1 MGFNQRSKKN
11 EMKLKYLIILFN
23 TLFAQDSLFWFDMS
37 KVKDPIPLAPK
48 VLDGIYGTS
57 QIKVLDSLKNIR
69 ATTRDGFRI
78 QVFETSSSEKANSVF
93 RKFKKKM
100 VDSLYVIFDAPLYK
114 IQYGNFSKK
123 YEAENVKKKLKQKG
137 FKNIWIVR
145 SRIEQK
151 YLYKPLE

>member
-1 MGFNQRSKKN
+1 
-11 EMKLKYLIILFN
+11 MKIKYLLIYFN
-23 TLFAQDSLFWFDMS
+23 TLIAQDSLFWFDMS
-37 KVKDPIPLAPK
+37 TVKDPIPRSPK
-48 VLDGIYGTS
+48 VLDGIFGAS
-57 QIKVLDSLKNIR
+57 QIKVLDSLKDVR

-93 RKFKKKM
+93 KKYKNKM
-100 VDSLYVIFDAPLYK
+100 VDSLYLIFDAPLYK

-123 YEAENVKKKLKQKG
+123 YEAENVKKQLSQKG

-151 YLYKPLE
+151 YSYKPLE

>member
-1 MGFNQRSKKN
+1 
-11 EMKLKYLIILFN
+11 MKIKYLIILFN
-23 TLFAQDSLFWFDMS
+23 IIFAQDSLFWFDMS
-37 KVKDPIPLAPK
+37 TVKDPIPLAPK

-93 RKFKKKM
+93 RKYKKKM

-123 YEAENVKKKLKQKG
+123 YEAENVKKKLRQKG

-151 YLYKPLE
+151 YLYKLSE

>member
-1 MGFNQRSKKN
+1 
-11 EMKLKYLIILFN
+11 MKIRYLIICFS

-37 KVKDPIPLAPK
+37 TVKDPIPLAPK

-57 QIKVLDSLKNIR
+57 QIKILDSLKDVR

-78 QVFETSSSEKANSVF
+78 QVFETSSSEKANNVLQ
-93 RKFKKKM
+93 KYKKKM
-100 VDSLYVIFDAPLYK
+100 DDSLYVIFDAPLYK

-123 YEAENVKKKLKQKG
+123 FEAENVKKKLSRKG

-151 YLYKPLE
+151 HLNKSIK

>member
-1 MGFNQRSKKN
+1 
-11 EMKLKYLIILFN
+11 MKIKYLIIYFS

-37 KVKDPIPLAPK
+37 TVKDPIPIAPK
-48 VLDGIYGTS
+48 VLDDIYGTS
-57 QIKVLDSLKNIR
+57 QIKVLDSLKDVR

-78 QVFETSSSEKANSVF
+78 QVFETSSSERANSM
-93 RKFKKKM
+93 FKKYKRKM
-100 VDSLYVIFDAPLYK
+100 DDSLYVIFDEPLYK

-123 YEAENVKKKLKQKG
+123 YEAENVKKKLSQKG

-151 YLYKPLE
+151 YLYKSIK

>member
-1 MGFNQRSKKN
+1 
-11 EMKLKYLIILFN
+11 MKIKYLIILFN
-23 TLFAQDSLFWFDMS
+23 IIFAQDSLFWFDMS
-37 KVKDPIPLAPK
+37 TVKDPIPLAPK

-93 RKFKKKM
+93 RKYKKKM

-123 YEAENVKKKLKQKG
+123 YEAENVKKKLRQKG

>member
-1 MGFNQRSKKN
+1 
-11 EMKLKYLIILFN
+11 MKIRYLIICFS

-37 KVKDPIPLAPK
+37 TVKDPIPLAPK

-57 QIKVLDSLKNIR
+57 QIKILDSLKNVR

-78 QVFETSSSEKANSVF
+78 QVFETSSSEKANNVF
-93 RKFKKKM
+93 KKYKKKM
-100 VDSLYVIFDAPLYK
+100 DDSLYVIFDAPLYK

-123 YEAENVKKKLKQKG
+123 YEAENVKKKLSRKG
-137 FKNIWIVR
+137 FNNIWIVR

-151 YLYKPLE
+151 YLYKPSE

>member
-1 MGFNQRSKKN
+1 
-11 EMKLKYLIILFN
+11 MKIKYLIILFN
-23 TLFAQDSLFWFDMS
+23 IIFAQDSLFWFDMS
-37 KVKDPIPLAPK
+37 TVKDPIPLAPK

-78 QVFETSSSEKANSVF
+78 QVFETSSSETANSVF
-93 RKFKKKM
+93 RKYKKKM

-123 YEAENVKKKLKQKG
+123 YEAENVKKKLRQKG

>member
-1 MGFNQRSKKN
+1 MFN
-11 EMKLKYLIILFN
+11 II
-23 TLFAQDSLFWFDMS
+23 FAQDSLFWFDMS
-37 KVKDPIPLAPK
+37 TVKDPIPFAPK
-48 VLDGIYGTS
+48 VLDGIYGNS
-57 QIKVLDSLKNIR
+57 QVKVLDSLKNIR
-69 ATTRDGFRI
+69 ATTRSGYRI

-93 RKFKKKM
+93 RKYKKKM

-123 YEAENVKKKLKQKG
+123 YEAENVKKKLRQKG

-151 YLYKPLE
+151 YLYKLSE

>member
-1 MGFNQRSKKN
+1 
-11 EMKLKYLIILFN
+11 MKIRYLIICFN

-37 KVKDPIPLAPK
+37 TVKDPIPLAPK
-48 VLDGIYGTS
+48 VLDIIYGTS
-57 QIKVLDSLKNIR
+57 QIKVLDSLRDVR

-78 QVFETSSSEKANSVF
+78 QVFETSSSEKANNVF
-93 RKFKKKM
+93 KKYKKKM
-100 VDSLYVIFDAPLYK
+100 DDSLYVIFDAPLYK

-123 YEAENVKKKLKQKG
+123 YEAENVKKKLSRKG

-151 YLYKPLE
+151 YIYKPIE

>member
-1 MGFNQRSKKN
+1 MKIRS
-11 EMKLKYLIILFN
+11 LIICFS

-37 KVKDPIPLAPK
+37 TVKDPIPLAPK
-48 VLDGIYGTS
+48 VLDDIYGTS
-57 QIKVLDSLKNIR
+57 QIKVLDSLKDVR

-78 QVFETSSSEKANSVF
+78 QVFETSSSEKANSI
-93 RKFKKKM
+93 FKKYKRRM
-100 VDSLYVIFDAPLYK
+100 DDSLYVIFDAPLYK

-123 YEAENVKKKLKQKG
+123 YEAENVKKELSQKG

-151 YLYKPLE
+151 YIYKSTE

>member
-1 MGFNQRSKKN
+1 
-11 EMKLKYLIILFN
+11 MKIRYLIICFS

-37 KVKDPIPLAPK
+37 RVKDPIPIAPK

-57 QIKVLDSLKNIR
+57 QIKVLDSLKDVR

-93 RKFKKKM
+93 KKYKKKM
-100 VDSLYVIFDAPLYK
+100 DDSLYVIFDAPLYK

-123 YEAENVKKKLKQKG
+123 YEAENVKKKLSQKG

-151 YLYKPLE
+151 YMYKPIE

>member
-1 MGFNQRSKKN
+1 
-11 EMKLKYLIILFN
+11 MKMKYLIILFN
-23 TLFAQDSLFWFDMS
+23 IIFAQDSLFWFDMS
-37 KVKDPIPLAPK
+37 TVKDPIPLAPK

-93 RKFKKKM
+93 RKYKKKM

-123 YEAENVKKKLKQKG
+123 YEAENVKKKLIQKG

>member
-1 MGFNQRSKKN
+1 
-11 EMKLKYLIILFN
+11 MKVKYLMMLLN
-23 TLFAQDSLFWFDMS
+23 TLIAQDSLFWFDMS
-37 KVKDPIPLAPK
+37 TVKDPIPLAPK
-48 VLDGIYGTS
+48 ILDGIYGTS
-57 QIKVLDSLKNIR
+57 QIKLIDSLKNVR

-78 QVFETSSSEKANSVF
+78 QLFETSSSEKANSVL
-93 RKFKKKM
+93 RKYKKKM

-123 YEAENVKKKLKQKG
+123 YEAENIKNKLSQKG

-151 YLYKPLE
+151 YLNEPLE

>member
-1 MGFNQRSKKN
+1 
-11 EMKLKYLIILFN
+11 MKIRYLIICFN
-23 TLFAQDSLFWFDMS
+23 TLIAQDSLFWFDMS
-37 KVKDPIPLAPK
+37 TVKDPIPLAPK

-57 QIKVLDSLKNIR
+57 QIKVLDSLKDIR

-78 QVFETSSSEKANSVF
+78 QVFETSSSEKATNV
-93 RKFKKKM
+93 FKKYKKRM
-100 VDSLYVIFDAPLYK
+100 EDSLYVIFDAPLYK

-123 YEAENVKKKLKQKG
+123 YEAENVKKKLSRKG

-151 YLYKPLE
+151 YLYKSTE

>member
-1 MGFNQRSKKN
+1 
-11 EMKLKYLIILFN
+11 MKIRYLIICFS

-37 KVKDPIPLAPK
+37 TVKDPIPLAPK

-57 QIKVLDSLKNIR
+57 QIKILDSLKDVR

-78 QVFETSSSEKANSVF
+78 QVFETSSSEKANNVLQ
-93 RKFKKKM
+93 KYKKKM
-100 VDSLYVIFDAPLYK
+100 DDSLYVIFDAPLYK

-123 YEAENVKKKLKQKG
+123 YEAENVKKKLSRKG

-145 SRIEQK
+145 SRIEHK
-151 YLYKPLE
+151 YMYKPTE

>member
-1 MGFNQRSKKN
+1 
-11 EMKLKYLIILFN
+11 MKIKYLIIYFS

-37 KVKDPIPLAPK
+37 TVKDPIPLAPK
-48 VLDGIYGTS
+48 VLDDIYGTS
-57 QIKVLDSLKNIR
+57 QIKVLDSLKDVR

-78 QVFETSSSEKANSVF
+78 QVFETSSSEKANSIF
-93 RKFKKKM
+93 KKYKKKM
-100 VDSLYVIFDAPLYK
+100 DDSLYVIFDAPLYK

-123 YEAENVKKKLKQKG
+123 FEAENVKKKLSRKG

-151 YLYKPLE
+151 HLYKSIK

>member
-1 MGFNQRSKKN
+1 
-11 EMKLKYLIILFN
+11 MKITFLIIFLN
-23 TLFAQDSLFWFDMS
+23 TLIAQDSLFWFDMS
-37 KVKDPIPLAPK
+37 KVKDPIPFSPK
-48 VLDGIYGTS
+48 VLDGIYGNS
-57 QIKVLDSLKNIR
+57 QVKVLDSLKNIR
-69 ATTRDGFRI
+69 ATTRSGYRI
-78 QVFETSSSEKANSVF
+78 QVFESSSSEKANSVF
-93 RKFKKKM
+93 RKYKKKM

-123 YEAENVKKKLKQKG
+123 YEAENIKNKLGQKG